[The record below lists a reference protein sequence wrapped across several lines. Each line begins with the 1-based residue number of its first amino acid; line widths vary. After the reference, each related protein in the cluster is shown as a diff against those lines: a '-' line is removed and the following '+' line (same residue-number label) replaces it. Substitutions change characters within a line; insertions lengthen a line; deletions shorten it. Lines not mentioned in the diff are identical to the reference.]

1 MAFYKYENTE
11 LLNIVSS
18 NLTVRRDGVSSNI
31 AFELASNSETRIGM
45 IVDDQ
50 FRGFMSNTNGLFF
63 SSNNAA
69 GFKQILG
76 PGDLTITAVP
86 PLTIVGDTIELGY
99 DTNELTLV
107 GLGSNLL
114 GLANLGITNSK
125 LGNSNIIIDSTTL
138 ELGSSYSAL
147 TWDLQNAAGLPF
159 TGLTGNI
166 NSDTQ
171 IANSSIQGHKLANST
186 ITNGLLANSNII
198 IGTVPVVLGGAIY
211 SIPISNISGVL
222 PVAQLPTDLENTALS
237 QVVITSG
244 NLTISN
250 LAADYLI
257 TQTANITDRFWL
269 GSQPSANLSLVNGS
283 WFLDGANLGLSAG
296 QNMDVGGNLWV
307 AGNGDFTGNI
317 QVANL
322 DADLVSTSNL
332 AVLDTLHAQNANISG
347 QLWLGNPLANLS
359 MSSGNLLV
367 AGTNLNISAGYDIN
381 LLDGDLVIGGTGN
394 ISAPNSLIQGAN
406 LEVFGGI
413 TAQTANIQNRL
424 WLGNQPTANL
434 SLVGGGW
441 FLDGANLGL
450 ANGQNM
456 DVGGNLWV
464 GQNAYISG
472 NMTVYG
478 ETTIIN
484 SNVVTVL
491 DPVIT
496 LGGNT
501 APTLDDQMDRGV
513 AFRWYDSEVGSA
525 ARLGFMGFR
534 DSDRTFRFIPNA
546 TDTNQVFTGAN
557 GSAAFDAM
565 TLDSNLSLLDL
576 SSVIGWGTGAS
587 AAGIRLN
594 GANLEVKSNSTAAW
608 YRLFTAQEI
617 NNGAA
622 LAKSG
627 VDNLTLDVRYDN
639 ASIGLNG
646 TGQLALKSGGIA
658 NSNLANSNI
667 GIGGITY
674 ELGTQTANLVLVG
687 ANSIVLDTGNINW
700 GAGSS
705 SAGIRLSGANLEV
718 KSNSTAGWFRLFT
731 AQELTNGT
739 ALAKSGVD
747 NLTLDVQY
755 DNNSIGLD
763 GSGRL
768 ALKSGGVLVSNLAE
782 PNIYI
787 GGTTYTLG
795 QQNANLALQG
805 SNAVVFGGQSRNY
818 ISADSSVSSNLVLSS
833 AGNIQINSAAA
844 SSAATGVIVLSANAA
859 SATAADVLFT
869 GASSSRIGMTLIDAA
884 NSVITMGGTSLG
896 TAGYGF
902 RNNSGVISYRNS
914 ADLDW
919 TQLVSLNQLV
929 AGAGIGFDQATNT
942 VYTLT
947 DNTTIETATPGTA
960 NLQVKDGGITGVKLA
975 NTTITNDKLA
985 NTAITISGVG
995 YSLGSSTA
1003 NLAITGSNL
1012 ILFGTGTPASIG
1024 LTGGAT
1030 GNLSITTTGNL
1041 TVGKHLIAANTFTT
1055 SVYSNAALTNMS
1067 GTQTLALDF
1076 GEASSF
1082 LLTLAANAD
1091 ITLSNPG
1098 NVNRVG
1104 QQGVIYVATPS
1115 TGSGHILRWYKSSN
1129 DSAWFFPGGSGGFAP
1144 SISVAN
1150 SVYDVFNYVVL
1161 AASPAPVVLVTDAT
1175 GFSRYS

>member
-18 NLTVRRDGVSSNI
+18 NLTVRRDGITSNI
-31 AFELASNSETRIGM
+31 SFELTSNAETRLGM
-45 IVDDQ
+45 LVDSD

-63 SSNNAA
+63 SSNNAS
-69 GFKQILG
+69 GFKRILG
-76 PGDLTITAVP
+76 PGDLTITATP
-86 PLTIVGDTIELGY
+86 PLSIVGDTIELGY

-114 GLANLGITNSK
+114 GLANLGITNTK
-125 LGNSNIIIDSTTL
+125 LANSNIIIDSTTI
-138 ELGSSYSAL
+138 ELGGTYTGLSLDLANSS
-147 TWDLQNAAGLPF
+147 GLPF

-166 NSDTQ
+166 DPLTQ
-171 IANSSIQGHKLANST
+171 IANSSITGEKLATAT
-186 ITNGLLANSNII
+186 ITNSLLANSNII

-250 LAADYLI
+250 LVADYI
-257 TQTANITDRFWL
+257 QTQTANITDRLWL
-269 GSQPSANLSLVNGS
+269 GNQPSANLSLVNGS
-283 WFLDGANLGLSAG
+283 WFLDGANLGLANG
-296 QNMDVGGNLWV
+296 QNLDVGGNIWV

-317 QVANL
+317 QTTNL

-332 AVLDTLHAQNANISG
+332 AVQDTLTAQNANIYS

-406 LEVFGGI
+406 LDVAGGI
-413 TAQTANIQNRL
+413 TTQTANIQDRI

-464 GQNAYISG
+464 GRNAYISG

-513 AFRWYDSEVGSA
+513 AFRWYDSEVGSV

-565 TLDSNLSLLDL
+565 TLDSNLSLLGP
-576 SSVIGWGTGAS
+576 SSVIGWGQGAS

-627 VDNLTLDVRYDN
+627 VDDLTLDVRYDN

-674 ELGTQTANLVLVG
+674 ELGTHTANLVLVG

-705 SAGIRLSGANLEV
+705 SAGIRLSGAKLEV
-718 KSNSTAGWFRLFT
+718 KSNSTANWFRLFT

-768 ALKSGGVLVSNLAE
+768 ALKSGGVLVSNLSE

-795 QQNANLALQG
+795 QLNANLALLG
-805 SNAVVFGGQSRNY
+805 SNAVVFGGQAKNY
-818 ISADSSVSSNLVLSS
+818 ISADSALSSNLLFSS
-833 AGNIQINSAAA
+833 AGNILVNSAGNPG
-844 SSAATGVIVLSANAA
+844 SAGIITLSANAA
-859 SATAADVLFT
+859 SATAADVLLT

-884 NSVITMGGTSLG
+884 NSVITMGGISLG

-929 AGAGIGFDQATNT
+929 GGAGIGFDQATNT

-947 DNTTIETATPGTA
+947 DNTTIETVSTGTS
-960 NLQVKDGGITGVKLA
+960 NLRVKDGGITGVKLA
-975 NTTITNDKLA
+975 TGTITNDKLA

-1055 SVYSNAALTNMS
+1055 AVYSNAALTNMS

-1091 ITLSNPG
+1091 ITLSNPA
-1098 NVNRVG
+1098 NANRVG

-1115 TGSGHILRWYKSSN
+1115 TGSGHIIRWYKSSN

-1150 SVYDVFNYVVL
+1150 SVYDVFNYVVING
-1161 AASPAPVVLVTDAT
+1161 SPTPVVLVTDAT